1 MMELPDDRRYTKEHE
16 WIKMDGDVAT
26 VGITEFAQSELGDV
40 TYIEAPAVGA
50 QLAKGDA
57 FGVVESVKAVSD
69 VYAPVGGE
77 VVEVNSALANA
88 PETVNASPYDDAW
101 MIKLRVANPAELD
114 DLLDAAGY
122 EQVVRESH

>member
-1 MMELPDDRRYTKEHE
+1 MELPDDRRYTKEHE
-16 WIKMDGDVAT
+16 WIKLDGDVAT

-50 QLAKGDA
+50 HLAKGDA

-69 VYAPVGGE
+69 VYAPVSGE
-77 VVEVNSALANA
+77 VVEVNSALADA

-114 DLLDAAGY
+114 DLLDAASY